1 MDNNQAATSTPVN
14 PKSTMPG
21 IFGTKVHATIA
32 FGVGVLL
39 YLLPLSE
46 LKCAGQKIA
55 SKSGITYAM
64 GKEWKVVSSGMFG
77 SETKK
82 DQSSDFSKEKKGN
95 TQILAI
101 AAIGLGV
108 LGLLLCMGAHKSA
121 HTGGLVSGVLAAG
134 ASIALMIDQK
144 SNFAKALKLDALDKG
159 GDVSEGFDKIGN
171 TLNNAK
177 LELGFTM
184 WFYLAVTAFLAAAFF
199 CYKRMQSEK
208 NNL

>member
-1 MDNNQAATSTPVN
+1 MDTTQSATSAPVFN
-14 PKSTMPG
+14 KASMPG
-21 IFGTKVHATIA
+21 VFGTKIPATIA
-32 FGVGVLL
+32 FGIGVLL
-39 YLLPLSE
+39 FLLPLSE

-55 SKSGITYAM
+55 SKAGITYAM
-64 GKEWKVVSSGMFG
+64 GKEWKTVSSGMFG
-77 SETKK
+77 SDTKK

-108 LGLLLCMGAHKSA
+108 LGLLLCLGANKSSLSA
-121 HTGGLVSGVLAAG
+121 GLVSGVLAAG

-144 SNFAKALKLDALDKG
+144 SNFATALKLDALDKG
-159 GDVSEGFDKIGN
+159 GDASEGFDKIGN

-184 WFYLAVTAFLAAAFF
+184 WFYLAVAAFLAAAFF
-199 CYKRMQSEK
+199 CYKRMQAGK